1 MNSIWKLQDAK
12 AQFSKLVKEALKNG
26 PQVVTRRGTAAVV
39 IVSAKEY
46 ATLVSCRPDFKDF
59 LLSCPRLDEA
69 VEFERRRDYP
79 RSTE

>member
-26 PQVVTRRGTAAVV
+26 PQVVTCRGAAAVV

-46 ATLVSCRPDFKDF
+46 ETLVSCRPDFKDF
-59 LLSCPRLDEA
+59 LLSCPRLDET
-69 VEFERRRDYP
+69 VVFERRRDYP